1 MITEIKMEGNM
12 ENTENTIEFTR
23 ILQIIK
29 KNLWLLILLPI
40 FLLLS
45 VVLTFLY
52 LSLNTK
58 LQRKY

>member
-1 MITEIKMEGNM
+1 M

-40 FLLLS
+40 IF
-45 VVLTFLY
+45 Y
-52 LSLNTK
+52 
-58 LQRKY
+58 Y

>member
-1 MITEIKMEGNM
+1 M

-40 FLLLS
+40 IFLLLS

>member
-1 MITEIKMEGNM
+1 MNLKMEDIM
-12 ENTENTIEFTR
+12 ENTIEFSR
-23 ILQIIK
+23 IIQIIK
-29 KNLWLLILLPI
+29 KNLWLLILLPII

-52 LSLNTK
+52 LSLNIK